1 MHPRLKTNKI
11 ITLTCVLALILSA
24 GTFSYTVFRSLTP
37 FLWEKNEAISSIKLN
52 EGLDEAAAYIGQK
65 EDLTSPAFLATLDK
79 EESSK
84 LAEVING
91 SGVPLD
97 TEAMSA
103 AFKAVG
109 ITVAQIGSSQDVAEN
124 TVIAFKENSL
134 SYKQTVV
141 DKIGTRSGEIRFERL
156 DDSYPFDIR
165 IIIGK

>member
-1 MHPRLKTNKI
+1 MPQTQVNKV
-11 ITLTCVLALILSA
+11 ITIAYILALILSA
-24 GTFSYTVFRSLTP
+24 GTFFNTVFRSLTP

-52 EGLDEAAAYIGQK
+52 EDLDEVVAYIRQK

-91 SGVPLD
+91 SGVPFD
-97 TEAMSA
+97 TEAMIMS
-103 AFKAVG
+103 FKAAG
-109 ITVAQIGSSQDVAEN
+109 ITVSQIGNSQDVAEN

-156 DDSYPFDIR
+156 DDSHPFDIR